1 MFSWKTVA
9 SILSICLGTALLG
22 GLWIGIEAA
31 IVSLYAHSVLL
42 FWFIHIHSLKD
53 TSVNPKSE

>member
-22 GLWIGIEAA
+22 GLWMGIEAA

-42 FWFIHIHSLKD
+42 FWFIHIRKQIQ
-53 TSVNPKSE
+53 K